1 MIIEAAG
8 RFECAHRY
16 VVTTTD
22 GHLWFFVCEA
32 CAHRTEQLPVTLDT
46 SFGHLL
52 AFPARSVEPRSASPG
67 IPAVRGRRAH

>member
-1 MIIEAAG
+1 MLIEVAG

-22 GHLWFFVCEA
+22 GTLWFFVCEA
-32 CAHRTEQLPVTLDT
+32 CQHRTSQLPIALDT

-52 AFPARSVEPRSASPG
+52 AFPSQSADRGSAAPG
-67 IPAVRGRRAH
+67 MSAARGRLH

>member
-1 MIIEAAG
+1 MLIDVAG

-22 GHLWFFVCEA
+22 GNLWFFVCEA
-32 CAHRTEQLPVTLDT
+32 CQHRAAQLPIALGT

-52 AFPARSVEPRSASPG
+52 AFPARSAEVGSAAPG
-67 IPAVRGRRAH
+67 IPAVRGRLH